1 MQMIYIWCK
10 VLSGLPYTCPGSFV
24 CLVCTSFHFLLG
36 ERQGMVQEWKK
47 AHKTLALWFGELMI
61 EQKSIWS
68 KSPSCHMSLMD
79 TEQQQVPGKAGIS
92 QSLPRLISWPSHSRD
107 LLSRRD
113 PVGLNY
119 PSWIYLIHFLG
130 HISAFGLSSFLW
142 WWVPSCKKSMQ
153 TSPHVSFMRDLVNA
167 WLMFWQ
173 PQKASESS
181 HCEDVEVSWR
191 GKKGNYPQIN
201 QIFLGFC
208 CVGLNFFFF
217 LTCWF
222 HCFCDLY

>member
-24 CLVCTSFHFLLG
+24 CLVCISFHFLLG

-47 AHKTLALWFGELMI
+47 THKTLALWFGELVI

-92 QSLPRLISWPSHSRD
+92 QSLPRLISSASHSRD

-119 PSWIYLIHFLG
+119 PLWIYLIHFLD

-173 PQKASESS
+173 PQKAVIVKTWK
-181 HCEDVEVSWR
+181 CLGGGR
-191 GKKGNYPQIN
+191 KGIIHKSIKY
-201 QIFLGFC
+201 F
-208 CVGLNFFFF
+208 
-217 LTCWF
+217 
-222 HCFCDLY
+222 